1 MNFNL
6 TSLWDNTVKCNLPM
20 NNDDKELGQLFE
32 KYEINRCMTGLVKID
47 RVPVTVS
54 DSQPDMDQ
62 ASDLRP
68 DI

>member
-1 MNFNL
+1 
-6 TSLWDNTVKCNLPM
+6 M
-20 NNDDKELGQLFE
+20 NNNKELGLLFGN
-32 KYEINRCMTGLVKID
+32 YEINRCMTGWVKID
-47 RVPVTVS
+47 RVHVTVS